1 MGESIMK
8 TLLRRFFILA
18 VILLAAGGIYTYSAN
33 AAEYTDWSAWST
45 TKPAV
50 YDQLETRQVPKTY
63 HMRSYL
69 TQDATTYARCWRSF
83 HIAAG
88 DYSKYNARTSYGE
101 FTHTV
106 DLTAAQFSS
115 CSSHAEGS
123 YYSGSTAGAG
133 YNKGKGTAYA
143 FKGLLYF
150 VNSIDYETQ
159 YRYRNIVVT
168 PTDPVTPAPSNP
180 GTTTP
185 SNPGTTTPDNG
196 NGTKQPANTVQ
207 TPEIIRAVSGKKGVS
222 LKWKK
227 VSGASGYYI
236 YRNGKK
242 IATIKGSGKC
252 TYMDKKAN
260 KNGKVYKYYIRV
272 YKKSGSKKIAGVKG
286 KEVIVICLR
295 QKLSPKIP
303 KKSSD
308 SITVRWTPNK
318 KGYGYEIWYGT
329 DKNFNGCKKII
340 VKGGKKSSR
349 KITGLRPDT
358 IYYIRIRIIYIYHGE
373 YYYSTFSGTKKG
385 KTSAPVYTYKGIVTN
400 AEDGQP
406 LKNCKLIFRRGKNCR
421 SGKAYKRC
429 YSNSRGCYEVRLKK
443 GYYTIEVCK
452 KNYITIYIIIYVDID
467 SGGYESNPVSISKPL
482 SAGKVRFVL
491 TWGANPTDLDSHLTG
506 ASGSGSR
513 YHVYFA
519 QKTGYYKGKLSA
531 DLDVDD
537 TTSYG
542 PETITL
548 DLKKHKKG
556 TYHYYVH
563 DYTNRSL
570 SSSRALAKS
579 GARVTVYKG
588 SKVIATYRV
597 PNKPGTLWHVF
608 SIKNGK
614 LVKKNKMRYMQETTA
629 VK

>member
-1 MGESIMK
+1 M
-8 TLLRRFFILA
+8 LA
-18 VILLAAGGIYTYSAN
+18 GILLAVGVIHSRPAYAVTYSA
-33 AAEYTDWSAWST
+33 WSAWST
-45 TKPAV
+45 TKPTV

-69 TQDATTYARCWRSF
+69 TQDATTTARCWRSF
-83 HIAAG
+83 HIAVS
-88 DYSKYNARTSYGE
+88 DYSKYNVRASYGE

-106 DLTAAQFSS
+106 DLTAAQFSA

-123 YYSGSTAGAG
+123 YYNGSTGGAG

-150 VNSIDYETQ
+150 IRSIDYETQ
-159 YRYRNIVVT
+159 YRYRRIIIT
-168 PTDPVTPAPSNP
+168 PTDPVTPVPTP
-180 GTTTP
+180 VDPTPEDPTTDTPDTTVPRNDTP
-185 SNPGTTTPDNG
+185 STS
-196 NGTKQPANTVQ
+196 VQ
-207 TPEIIRAVSGKKGVS
+207 TPEIIRAVPGKKGVS

-242 IATIKGSGKC
+242 IATVKGSGKC
-252 TYMDKKAN
+252 RYLDKKAT

-272 YKKSGSKKIAGVKG
+272 YKKSGGKKIAGAKSKV
-286 KEVIVICLR
+286 VIVIYLR

-303 KKSSD
+303 KRTSESF
-308 SITVRWTPNK
+308 TVRWTPNK
-318 KGYGYEIWYGT
+318 KGTGYEIWYGT
-329 DKNFNGCKKII
+329 DKNFKDCKKLI
-340 VKGGKKSSR
+340 VKGGRKSSR
-349 KITGLRPDT
+349 KITGLRPGT
-358 IYYIRIRIIYIYHGE
+358 VYYIRIRIIYIYHGE
-373 YYYSTFSGTKKG
+373 YYYSSFCGTKRV
-385 KTSAPVYTYKGIVTN
+385 KTKPPVYIYKGLVTN

-406 LKNCKLIFRRGKNCR
+406 LKNCELIFRRGKNCR

-429 YSNSRGCYEVRLKK
+429 SSNSRGCYEVRLIK
-443 GYYTIEVCK
+443 GYYTIEVRK
-452 KNYITIYIIIYVDID
+452 KNYITIYIIIYIDAD

-491 TWGANPTDLDSHLTG
+491 TWGANPADLDSHLTG
-506 ASGSGSR
+506 AAGNGSR
-513 YHVYFA
+513 YHVYFG

-542 PETITL
+542 PETVTL